1 MAKRKRYKIGEFVEF
16 AFAGSTEKGK
26 VTHIN
31 EAGRLTVDDGKYIY
45 PVDVEQVINVI
56 K

>member
-1 MAKRKRYKIGEFVEF
+1 MAKRKRYRVGEFVVF

-31 EAGRLTVDDGKYIY
+31 EAGRLTVDDGKYTY